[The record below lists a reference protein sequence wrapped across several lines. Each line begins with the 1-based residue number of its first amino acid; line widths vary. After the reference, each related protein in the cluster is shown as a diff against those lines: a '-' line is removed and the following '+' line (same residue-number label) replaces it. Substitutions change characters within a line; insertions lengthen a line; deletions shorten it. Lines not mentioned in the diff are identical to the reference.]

1 GVSQRGQGILRDD
14 LYGRPLDPR
23 PRGLPGIVGGA
34 RCAPDRGRASL
45 SRLAPPSAFRPR
57 RAGRRTPSSG
67 NRLPSRGRPRRSS
80 HRPARLRQHRVAQR
94 RLPGLRGLHGLGRVS
109 AGARPG
115 DRPGARPADDAVVRR
130 SGAVALPSPP
140 DRRRPPGTGR
150 ERESHPRS
158 GPPGSAH
165 AVGARAHSHRGRRA
179 LSGRAARPAG
189 DVLAPGPGALSSGRP
204 TPTRVVGVR
213 IDGSIGGRLDAWL
226 VLVSEALARL
236 RLAHAR
242 ERQLARSDALT
253 GAPNAR
259 AFYEVAEA
267 EITRARRYAHPFSV
281 AYLDLDDFKLVN
293 DRLGHLAG
301 DAVLRSVARALSG
314 VMRASDVVAR
324 LGGDEFVVL
333 LPEAS
338 AAPARLATEKLR
350 GALADVVPAHGWRMT
365 ASIGVATFL
374 VPPESVDE
382 LLGAVDGLMYRAKQG
397 GKNGVAHETRNEAP
411 AVR

>member
-1 GVSQRGQGILRDD
+1 M
-14 LYGRPLDPR
+14 
-23 PRGLPGIVGGA
+23 
-34 RCAPDRGRASL
+34 GRALITCCTLLLLTSP
-45 SRLAPPSAFRPR
+45 LALA
-57 RAGRRTPSSG
+57 
-67 NRLPSRGRPRRSS
+67 
-80 HRPARLRQHRVAQR
+80 
-94 RLPGLRGLHGLGRVS
+94 
-109 AGARPG
+109 
-115 DRPGARPADDAVVRR
+115 AD
-130 SGAVALPSPP
+130 
-140 DRRRPPGTGR
+140 
-150 ERESHPRS
+150 EHE
-158 GPPGSAH
+158 H
-165 AVGARAHSHRGRRA
+165 AARAYTNI
-179 LSGRAARPAG
+179 
-189 DVLAPGPGALSSGRP
+189 GA
-204 TPTRVVGVR
+204 TM
-213 IDGSIGGRLDAWL
+213 
-226 VLVSEALARL
+226 
-236 RLAHAR
+236 
-242 ERQLARSDALT
+242 
-253 GAPNAR
+253 
-259 AFYEVAEA
+259 
-267 EITRARRYAHPFSV
+267 TRARRYAHPFSV